1 MEGSQETMAAEM
13 ETVGVKFLSNMG
25 ADADFW
31 NLLTISGCAFVTIQ
45 RALTINDTSLSSP
58 ATLKA
63 LKNMAE
69 SIRASDSMDEVC
81 ILDKWDSSDISFNH
95 VFIAAHDD
103 MMVVK
108 VSAMELN
115 REYGW

>member
-1 MEGSQETMAAEM
+1 
-13 ETVGVKFLSNMG
+13 
-25 ADADFW
+25 
-31 NLLTISGCAFVTIQ
+31 
-45 RALTINDTSLSSP
+45 
-58 ATLKA
+58 
-63 LKNMAE
+63 MAE
-69 SIRASDSMDEVC
+69 SIRASDSRDEVC

-95 VFIAAHDD
+95 VFIAVHDD